1 MDSIVLLFLISSLVS
16 LGAKLF
22 QKLCSD
28 TVVGDS
34 KSAYVLFLAVNG
46 LFACGFFWLFGGL
59 RIHLNLTTLI
69 YSLVYAA
76 VLTMLLIANL
86 LVYQYA
92 TIAAVNIIPTGFSL
106 LGSMLIGYAFFG
118 EEIGWRT
125 VVRIAIMIVASV
137 LIFFDRKPLH
147 PEQDKL
153 EPKKKLFP
161 MIAVFAAV
169 ILFGYG
175 NTIVTKSFAI
185 SPNVTDANSFFF
197 MTNAV
202 MVLGALA
209 VLAVGFVKERKSVQS
224 ALILLKPKKLISLAG
239 NTLCSNV
246 GSLISL
252 RIVAL
257 MDVSIATPISS
268 AVGIFLAI
276 VSSWIFRERL
286 GLYSYLAA
294 AISVV
299 AVIL

>member
-1 MDSIVLLFLISSLVS
+1 MDSIVLLFLFSSLVS
-16 LGAKLF
+16 LGAKIF

-28 TVVGDS
+28 NVVGDS
-34 KSAYVLFLAVNG
+34 KSAYLLFLAVNA
-46 LFACGFFWLFGGL
+46 LFACGFFWFFGGF

-69 YSLVYAA
+69 YSLIYAVVVA
-76 VLTMLLIANL
+76 MSLIANL
-86 LVYQYA
+86 LVYKYA
-92 TIAAVNIIPTGFSL
+92 TITAASIIPTGFSL
-106 LGSMLIGYAFFG
+106 LGSMLIGYAFFS

-125 VVRIAIMIVASV
+125 VVRIALMIAASV
-137 LIFFDRKPLH
+137 LIFFDRISLDPK
-147 PEQDKL
+147 QDKP
-153 EPKKKLFP
+153 EPPKKLFP

-197 MTNAV
+197 MTNAF
-202 MVLGALA
+202 MVLGALIA
-209 VLAVGFVKERKSVQS
+209 LGVGFFKARKSVQS
-224 ALILLKPKKLISLAG
+224 ALMLLKPKKMISLVG
-239 NTLCSNV
+239 NTFCSNV
-246 GSLISL
+246 GSLLSL
-252 RIVAL
+252 RIVVR
-257 MDVSIATPISS
+257 MDVSIYTPINS

-294 AISVV
+294 AVSVV